1 MFRSI
6 IGEWGPKRV
15 CSKIVDGLLR
25 GVETVQ
31 DTVSEAFFE
40 PVIRLGVT
48 GLARSGKSCSS
59 ALLLIGGG
67 LFYQSLAKG
76 SVMMRKVG
84 LFVIGA
90 AVAKV
95 FFIDVS
101 GLEGLMRVF
110 SLLVLGLS
118 LAGLAWLNR
127 WAQEQVEPKPE

>member
-1 MFRSI
+1 
-6 IGEWGPKRV
+6 
-15 CSKIVDGLLR
+15 
-25 GVETVQ
+25 
-31 DTVSEAFFE
+31 
-40 PVIRLGVT
+40 
-48 GLARSGKSCSS
+48 
-59 ALLLIGGG
+59 
-67 LFYQSLAKG
+67 
-76 SVMMRKVG
+76 MMRKVG

-95 FFIDVS
+95 FFIDVL

>member
-1 MFRSI
+1 MNPSFVWVS
-6 IGEWGPKRV
+6 
-15 CSKIVDGLLR
+15 R
-25 GVETVQ
+25 GW
-31 DTVSEAFFE
+31 
-40 PVIRLGVT
+40 PVR
-48 GLARSGKSCSS
+48 AKPCSS

-101 GLEGLMRVF
+101 GLEGLARVF

-118 LAGLAWLNR
+118 LAGLA
-127 WAQEQVEPKPE
+127 

>member
-1 MFRSI
+1 
-6 IGEWGPKRV
+6 
-15 CSKIVDGLLR
+15 
-25 GVETVQ
+25 
-31 DTVSEAFFE
+31 
-40 PVIRLGVT
+40 
-48 GLARSGKSCSS
+48 
-59 ALLLIGGG
+59 
-67 LFYQSLAKG
+67 
-76 SVMMRKVG
+76 MMRKVG

-101 GLEGLMRVF
+101 GLEGLRRVF

>member
-1 MFRSI
+1 MPLSNGMAQPELYSYTI
-6 IGEWGPKRV
+6 
-15 CSKIVDGLLR
+15 
-25 GVETVQ
+25 
-31 DTVSEAFFE
+31 
-40 PVIRLGVT
+40 
-48 GLARSGKSCSS
+48 

-67 LFYQSLAKG
+67 LFYQSLAKR
-76 SVMMRKVG
+76 SAMMRKVV

-95 FFIDVS
+95 FFVDIS
-101 GLEGLMRVF
+101 GLEGLTRVF

>member
-1 MFRSI
+1 
-6 IGEWGPKRV
+6 
-15 CSKIVDGLLR
+15 
-25 GVETVQ
+25 
-31 DTVSEAFFE
+31 
-40 PVIRLGVT
+40 
-48 GLARSGKSCSS
+48 
-59 ALLLIGGG
+59 
-67 LFYQSLAKG
+67 
-76 SVMMRKVG
+76 MMRKVG

-101 GLEGLMRVF
+101 VLEGLMRVF